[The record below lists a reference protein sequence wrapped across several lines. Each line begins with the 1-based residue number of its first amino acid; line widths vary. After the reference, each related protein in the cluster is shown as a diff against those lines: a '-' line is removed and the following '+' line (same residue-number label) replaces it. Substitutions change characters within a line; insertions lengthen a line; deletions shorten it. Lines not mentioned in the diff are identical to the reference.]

1 MSGMLDMETIKQFST
16 EIAKANFGAE
26 NVVRLESEPTEDFYG
41 KEALNILIVI
51 TPALEE
57 NFNGDDLLDTLVQIS
72 DRLQRAGD
80 ERFPI
85 ISYATEE
92 ELADIDSP

>member
-1 MSGMLDMETIKQFST
+1 MSGMLDMDTIKQFST

-26 NVVRLESEPTEDFYG
+26 NVVRVESEPTVDFHG
-41 KEALNILIVI
+41 KEALDILIVI

-80 ERFPI
+80 DRFPI